1 MATRWKLFVVVP
13 CLFVALSAAK
23 AETVITLPAGASEH
37 FTVQSDAD
45 APLLRVDKT
54 ALVTGTNIAIGTMGD
69 TLTFSI
75 TNRTVMSFLP
85 DDTQETL
92 VLGSSN
98 VAYKATA
105 GLLAGFD
112 NTLYH
117 APYCSILG
125 GRANIITNSGAV
137 LPYYSVIAGGYGNVI
152 TAAQNAVISG
162 GSGNRASG
170 NGAAVAGGLYNR
182 APGKNSFVAGGSYNY
197 AIGSNSFAG
206 GFHAYAEDHGA
217 FVWADHSS
225 STLFSSS
232 NENEFAVRATGGIR
246 FESEL
251 GTNVLPSKKY
261 RYADNNIVAWARVAS
276 DGALASY
283 HFGVRSCTNTEP
295 GVYHLEL
302 DAQMTSV
309 FSLIPVAT
317 IEADSPPLSAA
328 TARFIYV
335 DQTAGTSNL
344 WVYITDG
351 DYTSVNN
358 DFTVIVTGR

>member
-1 MATRWKLFVVVP
+1 MNNRWKLFVVVP
-13 CLFVALSAAK
+13 CLWVALSAAQ
-23 AETVITLPAGASEH
+23 AETVVSLPAGPGEH

-45 APLLRVDKT
+45 APLLRVDEV
-54 ALVTGTNIAIGTMGD
+54 ALVSGTNIAIGTMGD
-69 TLTFSI
+69 TLSFTI
-75 TNRTVMSFLP
+75 TNRTVMSFP
-85 DDTQETL
+85 PNDTQETL

-98 VAYKATA
+98 VADRATA

-112 NTLYH
+112 NTLSD

-125 GRANIITNSGAV
+125 GRANIITNNAAV

-152 TAAQNAVISG
+152 TAGQNTVISG

-182 APGKNSFVAGGSYNY
+182 ASGKNSFAAGGSYNY

-206 GFHAYAEDHGA
+206 GFHAYAEDPGA

-232 NENEFAVRATGGIR
+232 NDNEFAVRATGGVR

-251 GTNVLPSKKY
+251 GTNVLPSKKS
-261 RYADNNIVAWARVAS
+261 RYADNNIVAWGRIAS

-283 HFGVRSCTNTEP
+283 HFGIRSCSNTAP
-295 GVYHLEL
+295 GIYQLGL
-302 DAQMTSV
+302 DAQMQTA
-309 FSLIPVAT
+309 FHLIPVAT
-317 IEADSPPLSAA
+317 IEADSPPVSAA

-335 DQTAGTSNL
+335 NQTVGTTNL

-358 DFTVIVTGR
+358 DFTIIVTGR